1 MERTIIIDGKEVRL
15 RASAA
20 IPRLY
25 RLKFHRDII
34 QDMQTIGREI
44 KKARA
49 QADIQESD
57 TAVLYADD
65 AAVLEAAREPE
76 VPPEEPTEIPRADQA
91 GEPEQE
97 PVAVS
102 VSIPLEAL
110 TMFENVA
117 YLMAKHADPQG
128 VPSSPDE
135 WLDGFDTFSIYRV
148 FPVIQEMWSANLK
161 TLNKPVKK

>member
-44 KKARA
+44 KKATA

-65 AAVLEAAREPE
+65 AAVLEVAREPE

-117 YLMAKHADPQG
+117 YLMAKHADPT
-128 VPSSPDE
+128 VPSSAEE
-135 WLDGFDTFSIYRV
+135 WLDSFETFSIYQV
-148 FPVIQEMWSANLK
+148 FPVIQEMWEANIQTK
-161 TLNKPVKK
+161 SVPVKK